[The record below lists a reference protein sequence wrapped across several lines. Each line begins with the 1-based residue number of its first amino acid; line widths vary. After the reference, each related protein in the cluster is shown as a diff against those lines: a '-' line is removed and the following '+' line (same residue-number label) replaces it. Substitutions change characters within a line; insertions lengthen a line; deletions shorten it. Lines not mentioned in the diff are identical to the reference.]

1 MLSIDDPWREH
12 VELLWGL
19 LDQVVSEEASPAVV
33 HSADQL
39 VEWARSFRLGD
50 RADFPTENQ
59 DETGDLV
66 RILVERM
73 RLQNLAE
80 DLGRVE
86 LVKIRRGRLKQ
97 PPRGSVDVLSQ
108 RLHETPPADYTS
120 DLEGHLVLTVHPTE
134 STRRTVLQ
142 HIRNLAL
149 TVEVGDDKQG
159 QARDIWKASVKESL
173 RALWRTSPQR
183 TNRPRVRD
191 EVELGIFYVSA
202 TLFNTLPEVQNA
214 VNAVLQPT
222 SGARIDWHVDSWI
235 GGDRDGHPFV
245 DAEVTRYTLIRHRQT
260 ALGLYSEAVRHLEH
274 VLSADER
281 FVHESDRCQR
291 WLQDAGGQFPE
302 AFQELQTRYTD
313 EPLRQMVGLIASKL
327 DATSRDENRG
337 YATAHA
343 FLQDVRLLGMCWDTN
358 PSRWPSD
365 LQRLVTQGQ
374 MFGFHLATLDLRQH
388 SRVQA
393 VAMTEILGTSYDG
406 LEESEKIRALE
417 AVITQPRPWVP
428 ATKVT
433 QDLYDTLTVA
443 RDFRRRYGTHV
454 VQRFLVSMAHAPS
467 DILAVM
473 ALIEAVDP
481 ELDLAVVP
489 VVETLN
495 DLTGAPKVLDRLAEV
510 PAWQEA
516 VARHHGTQEIMLGY
530 SDSTKD
536 RGVFAASWAI
546 YNAQRQL
553 TLWGHDHNVRIGFFH
568 GRGGALGRGGGP
580 TSLAIMA
587 QPAGTLDGSFRLTQQ
602 GEVLSQKL
610 LLPAV
615 AYRSLELMCTAHAMA
630 GLYPEPDPGRD
641 VHAMMEAAADQAGR
655 QYRSLIDAPGFWDY
669 FLAVTPIREM
679 AQLNWGSRPSWREQ
693 FQFEDLRAIPWVFS
707 WSQNRMGIPA
717 WYGAGTALTYL
728 ISHMGLS
735 EVQRLGEEWPFLA
748 TFLHN
753 LQLALIKSDMQAAQ
767 DYQALAPQELSQ
779 RFWTEITRER
789 ESLRTALREIF
800 GTDEL
805 LTDRPRLKRSA
816 LWRNPLVDVLN
827 HFQVQL
833 LSMYRNNGDE
843 TLLPLLAQTMEGIAL
858 GVRNSG

>member
-1 MLSIDDPWREH
+1 MASIDDPWREH
-12 VELLWGL
+12 VKLLWGL

-33 HSADQL
+33 QSADQL
-39 VEWARSFRLGD
+39 VQWARSLRLGEQTN
-50 RADFPTENQ
+50 FPTLKQVER
-59 DETGDLV
+59 GDLV
-66 RILVERM
+66 RLMVERM

-86 LVKIRRGRLKQ
+86 LIKIRRGRLNQ
-97 PPRGSVDVLSQ
+97 SPRGSVDVLSR
-108 RLHETPPADYTS
+108 RLHQDPPAIRAS

-142 HIRNLAL
+142 HIRNLSL
-149 TVEVGDDKQG
+149 TLQAGQDKRG
-159 QARDIWKASVKESL
+159 QARDIWEASLRESL
-173 RALWRTSPQR
+173 RALWRTPPQR

-202 TLFNTLPEVQNA
+202 TLFNTLPEVQNTL
-214 VNAVLQPT
+214 NAVLEPI
-222 SGARIDWHVDSWI
+222 SGSRLHWRVDSWI

-245 DAEVTRYTLIRHRQT
+245 DADVTRYTLIRHRQT
-260 ALGLYSEAVRHLEH
+260 ALKLYREAVQRLEH

-291 WLQDAGGQFPE
+291 WLNDAGARFPE
-302 AFQELQTRYTD
+302 AFRELQARYAD
-313 EPLRQMVGLIASKL
+313 EPLRQMAGLIGAKL
-327 DATSRDENRG
+327 DATARDESCG

-343 FLQDVRLLGMCWDTN
+343 FLQDVRLLGICWDAKT
-358 PSRWPSD
+358 SHWPPD
-365 LQRLVTQGQ
+365 LQRLVTQVE

-393 VAMTEILGTSYDG
+393 LAISEILGTSYER
-406 LEESEKIRALE
+406 LAESEKITALE
-417 AVITQPRPWVP
+417 TVITQPRPWVP
-428 ATKVT
+428 GNAVT
-433 QDLYDTLTVA
+433 QDLYDTLTLA
-443 RDFRRRYGTHV
+443 RDFRRRYGTNV

-489 VVETLN
+489 VVETLH
-495 DLTGAPKVLDRLAEV
+495 DLTAAPEVLDRLALV
-510 PAWQEA
+510 PAWQKA

-546 YNAQRQL
+546 YKAQRQL
-553 TLWGHDHNVRIGFFH
+553 TLWGLDHNVRVGFFH

-587 QPAGTLDGSFRLTQQ
+587 QPPGSLEGPFRLTQQ

-630 GLYPEPDPGRD
+630 GLYPEPDPGPD
-641 VHAMMEAAADQAGR
+641 VHAMMDAAADRAGR

-728 ISHMGLS
+728 IGHMGLS
-735 EVQRLGEEWPFLA
+735 EVQRLGVEWPFLA

-753 LQLALIKSDMQAAQ
+753 LQLALIKADMQAAQ
-767 DYQALAPQELSQ
+767 DYQALAPQELSNK
-779 RFWTEITRER
+779 FWSEITRER
-789 ESLRTALREIF
+789 QSLKTALRDIF

-805 LTDRPRLKRSA
+805 LVDRPRLKRST
-816 LWRNPLVDVLN
+816 LWKNPLVDVLN
-827 HFQVQL
+827 HFQVEL
-833 LSMYRNNGDE
+833 LSMYRASGDE